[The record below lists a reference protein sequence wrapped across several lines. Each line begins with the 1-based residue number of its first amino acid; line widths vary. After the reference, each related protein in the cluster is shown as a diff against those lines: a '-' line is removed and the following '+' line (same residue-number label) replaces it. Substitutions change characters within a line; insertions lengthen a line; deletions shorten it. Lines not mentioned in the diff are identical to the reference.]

1 MAKSIVNT
9 YLAVFQDKNT
19 QIQKLGEGFYILYS
33 KILNR
38 NNNLNRPENRLDLS
52 KGLGVKCNFNL
63 LNWVTNSDFEN
74 VDPNEILVKKQ
85 EAEKDFVSTFSYQ
98 RKFLNVLETPPS
110 IEEIQDMWTIDGS
123 LNSQV
128 RWGTHL
134 MPILY
139 FPLRPSKAFHDQ
151 YWTFLWRNFKDNW
164 KAIFTGSQSFV
175 PKMCCKFLY
184 IHVFTHILL
193 KTCGQN
199 LSEVNLSF
207 I

>member
-110 IEEIQDMWTIDGS
+110 IEEIQDM
-123 LNSQV
+123 
-128 RWGTHL
+128 
-134 MPILY
+134 
-139 FPLRPSKAFHDQ
+139 
-151 YWTFLWRNFKDNW
+151 
-164 KAIFTGSQSFV
+164 
-175 PKMCCKFLY
+175 
-184 IHVFTHILL
+184 
-193 KTCGQN
+193 
-199 LSEVNLSF
+199 
-207 I
+207 